1 MHAVAK
7 DKEGHNKQETTRGAS
22 LRELQRFFKEHDKN
36 EGYAGLR
43 RIPDEDGTALW
54 TILEDTE
61 VGKQLENRTGERLD
75 QEKGGGMTTPKLG
88 PEATPVKVEDVNP
101 RFEGG
106 DSDLY
111 KSCGCIPKK
120 WRSKQWSSKEM
131 VVAQPSASRVVASSA
146 EQ

>member
-1 MHAVAK
+1 MHTVAK
-7 DKEGHNKQETTRGAS
+7 VKEGHNKQETTRGAS
-22 LRELQRFFKEHDKN
+22 LRELHRFFKEHDKN
-36 EGYAGLR
+36 EGYADLR

-106 DSDLY
+106 DSALY
-111 KSCGCIPKK
+111 NSCGCIPKK
-120 WRSKQWSSKEM
+120 WRSKKWSSKET
-131 VVAQPSASRVVASSA
+131 VVAQPSASRAVASSA